1 MRTKITD
8 KTAESGVTIYYRNAF
23 KKRQF
28 MQKNE
33 KKKMVKVYSAEIS
46 LESLLPPFSW
56 Y

>member
-8 KTAESGVTIYYRNAF
+8 KTAESGVTIYDRNAF

-33 KKKMVKVYSAEIS
+33 KKNGQ
-46 LESLLPPFSW
+46 SLLC
-56 Y
+56 